1 MKTTN
6 INLRKLI
13 SELNKQEKSIWKR
26 VASDLKKSRR
36 NRREVNVSVI
46 NRNSKDNETIIIPGK
61 VLGDGAI
68 DKKLTV
74 AAFQFSE
81 LAKSKIEKAGGNAI
95 SIKELLEKEP
105 KAKGVK
111 LLG

>member
-13 SELNKQEKSIWKR
+13 SELNKQEKPIWKR
-26 VASDLKKSRR
+26 VALDLKKSRR
-36 NRREVNVSVI
+36 NRREVNVSTI
-46 NRNSKDNETIIIPGK
+46 NRNSKNNETIIIPGK

-81 LAKSKIEKAGGNAI
+81 LAKSKIEKAGGSAI